1 MVSENSFGK
10 SFLTDSV
17 RPLHRPFHTF
27 SRGPFSL
34 FLLYYLLRTIV
45 TNDRERHKFLHT
57 HPCSD
62 TNGYIIARARNGK
75 KRLIF
80 DCSFFSKWNTITD
93 STDATNRRFV
103 TCQISFLQFVYVLL
117 IRCQLL
123 LNNRSFFF
131 FIYLFLHVLVT
142 RYVYTTCI
150 HIVTRRSNRG
160 RSRTNTN
167 TSSPD

>member
-1 MVSENSFGK
+1 MSENSFGK

-17 RPLHRPFHTF
+17 RPLLRPFRTF
-27 SRGPFSL
+27 SRGLFSL

-45 TNDRERHKFLHT
+45 TNDRERRKFLRT
-57 HPCSD
+57 QPCSD

-123 LNNRSFFF
+123 LNNHSLFFSL
-131 FIYLFLHVLVT
+131 FICF
-142 RYVYTTCI
+142 YVF
-150 HIVTRRSNRG
+150 
-160 RSRTNTN
+160 
-167 TSSPD
+167 

>member
-17 RPLHRPFHTF
+17 RPLHRPFRTF

-45 TNDRERHKFLHT
+45 TNDRERHKFLRT

-80 DCSFFSKWNTITD
+80 DCSFFLFQMEHD
-93 STDATNRRFV
+93 HRLNRRHESTIRNVPNFV
-103 TCQISFLQFVYVLL
+103 PT
-117 IRCQLL
+117 IRV
-123 LNNRSFFF
+123 RSS
-131 FIYLFLHVLVT
+131 
-142 RYVYTTCI
+142 YTLSIIT
-150 HIVTRRSNRG
+150 
-160 RSRTNTN
+160 
-167 TSSPD
+167 

>member
-45 TNDRERHKFLHT
+45 TNDRERHKFLRT

-123 LNNRSFFF
+123 LNNRSLFFL
-131 FIYLFLHVLVT
+131 YLLVSTCFSHAIRLHD
-142 RYVYTTCI
+142 VYTYCDT
-150 HIVTRRSNRG
+150 TFQSRSVSNKYQYIE
-160 RSRTNTN
+160 S
-167 TSSPD
+167 

>member
-1 MVSENSFGK
+1 MLWCPKIRSFGK

-17 RPLHRPFHTF
+17 RPFLRPFRTF
-27 SRGPFSL
+27 SRGVFSL
-34 FLLYYLLRTIV
+34 FLLYYLLRAIV
-45 TNDRERHKFLHT
+45 TNDRERRKFLRT

-62 TNGYIIARARNGK
+62 TNGYVIARARNGK

-117 IRCQLL
+117 ICCQLL
-123 LNNRSFFF
+123 LNNRS
-131 FIYLFLHVLVT
+131 LFSLF
-142 RYVYTTCI
+142 TCFYMF
-150 HIVTRRSNRG
+150 
-160 RSRTNTN
+160 
-167 TSSPD
+167 

>member
-1 MVSENSFGK
+1 MLWCPKIRSFGK

-17 RPLHRPFHTF
+17 RPFLRPFRTF
-27 SRGPFSL
+27 SRGVFSL
-34 FLLYYLLRTIV
+34 FLLYYLLRAIV
-45 TNDRERHKFLHT
+45 TNDRERRKFLRT

-62 TNGYIIARARNGK
+62 TNGYVIARARNGK

-103 TCQISFLQFVYVLL
+103 TCQISFLQFVYVPL

-123 LNNRSFFF
+123 LNNHS
-131 FIYLFLHVLVT
+131 LFSLF
-142 RYVYTTCI
+142 TCFYMF
-150 HIVTRRSNRG
+150 
-160 RSRTNTN
+160 
-167 TSSPD
+167 